1 MVRFIWISAAHQL
14 EKVHIFAV
22 WHTSTELERMTLHR
36 RVLVLLVLLLL
47 ASGVNCTLS
56 KRDKKDKKSKNKVVL
71 TLHVTRSLTVFSTIK
86 DKLEELPTESVEDR
100 ELVTSSPKWKEI
112 VSNHNLY
119 SSSLQQTRNMMD
131 GAMVLGYVTPV
142 RDINSHHALQQSY
155 SSCFCC
161 LSLHMLLVCILES
174 YPTNSLFILVDF
186 TILAVEQSWL

>member
-14 EKVHIFAV
+14 EKVHIFAAV
-22 WHTSTELERMTLHR
+22 RHASTELERMKLRR

-71 TLHVTRSLTVFSTIK
+71 ILHVTRSLTVFSTIK

-100 ELVTSSPKWKEI
+100 QLVTSSPKWKEI

-142 RDINSHHALQQSY
+142 RNTMHHSKSC

-161 LSLHMLLVCILES
+161 PSLPILLVLHLAVL
-174 YPTNSLFILVDF
+174 PSLIVGFILADF
-186 TILAVEQSWL
+186 AILAVEQSWL

>member
-1 MVRFIWISAAHQL
+1 M
-14 EKVHIFAV
+14 
-22 WHTSTELERMTLHR
+22 
-36 RVLVLLVLLLL
+36 
-47 ASGVNCTLS
+47 
-56 KRDKKDKKSKNKVVL
+56 
-71 TLHVTRSLTVFSTIK
+71 FSTIK

-174 YPTNSLFILVDF
+174 YPTNSLFILYLQWNSHGYDIAKIFAGKF
-186 TILAVEQSWL
+186 THISPVWLQLTRR